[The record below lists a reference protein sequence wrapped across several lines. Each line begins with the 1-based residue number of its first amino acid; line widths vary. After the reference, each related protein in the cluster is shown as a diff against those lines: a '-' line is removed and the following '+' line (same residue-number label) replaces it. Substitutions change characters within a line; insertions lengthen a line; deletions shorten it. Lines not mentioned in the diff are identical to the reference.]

1 LRVLLASIY
10 PFVFLLLFFTIPFD
24 MYFRA
29 LPNILLVVL
38 AVVFPF
44 IIQKKHLR
52 KLTSRSS
59 ILWLCFFGAL
69 LLAEAISGNIMED
82 MAILK
87 KIALALALVILYLPI
102 ENFKKLYKAIIFS
115 SIAAI
120 LFSLVKLFLLL
131 NQGYTF
137 GFLESATIVEAILVD
152 RIYLGFLSV
161 ISILASYQLLRKEYH
176 PDNRYYLANITLNV
190 LFILFIVSRIAIIT
204 LLLIFILSLFYSKK
218 RGSQLL
224 FAVGGIFLIAV
235 LVFVVNQDLRKK
247 IFYAQ
252 DAQKNQGLIANTM
265 AYEPRTVIWD
275 CAWKNVSGT
284 GVSLTGMGF
293 VGTNQKMMDC
303 YENNIANPVKSKWFL
318 KQKYNV
324 HNQFLDTY
332 LGGGILVFLLLMI
345 SLGSLFFENRKHF
358 FPTALLLSLFC
369 FAMVEN
375 VFHRQIGAYYVGFI
389 LLTLLINKHSENEKE
404 VIKGEIP

>member
-1 LRVLLASIY
+1 
-10 PFVFLLLFFTIPFD
+10 
-24 MYFRA
+24 
-29 LPNILLVVL
+29 
-38 AVVFPF
+38 
-44 IIQKKHLR
+44 
-52 KLTSRSS
+52 
-59 ILWLCFFGAL
+59 
-69 LLAEAISGNIMED
+69 
-82 MAILK
+82 
-87 KIALALALVILYLPI
+87 
-102 ENFKKLYKAIIFS
+102 
-115 SIAAI
+115 
-120 LFSLVKLFLLL
+120 
-131 NQGYTF
+131 
-137 GFLESATIVEAILVD
+137 
-152 RIYLGFLSV
+152 
-161 ISILASYQLLRKEYH
+161 
-176 PDNRYYLANITLNV
+176 
-190 LFILFIVSRIAIIT
+190 
-204 LLLIFILSLFYSKK
+204 
-218 RGSQLL
+218 
-224 FAVGGIFLIAV
+224 
-235 LVFVVNQDLRKK
+235 
-247 IFYAQ
+247 
-252 DAQKNQGLIANTM
+252 M

-332 LGGGILVFLLLMI
+332 LASGILVFLLLMI

-358 FPTALLLSLFC
+358 FPTALLLSLVC